1 MYVEDDL
8 QGIDHKSRLKR
19 QMEAYEEAEREGNN
33 GKYTGS
39 NNTRERSSIL

>member
-19 QMEAYEEAEREGNN
+19 QMEAYEEAEREGNY
-33 GKYTGS
+33 GKHTGS
-39 NNTRERSSIL
+39 NNTGERSSIL

>member
-19 QMEAYEEAEREGNN
+19 QMEAYEEAEMEGKHGLKREDRVVIDIY
-33 GKYTGS
+33 K
-39 NNTRERSSIL
+39 